1 MNSHES
7 ARYSACLVEV
17 IQQMLPTSLSTETRF
32 QNSIWLVQSFCGLK
46 VCMCLEKCDKNKRG
60 GRWAGKECADAA
72 FYFTRAFLVFSNKQ
86 MFV

>member
-7 ARYSACLVEV
+7 AWYSACLVEV
-17 IQQMLPTSLSTETRF
+17 IQQMLPTSLSSKTRF

-60 GRWAGKECADAA
+60 GRWAGKECGQTLLSISHGP
-72 FYFTRAFLVFSNKQ
+72 F
-86 MFV
+86 